1 LGLLAIVVAVMF
13 VFGVLGLWQLNVA
26 RDTGRAGQ
34 IRAAPTLAVT
44 DLVAVLTPHGPFP
57 GDSTGRRITA
67 TGRYDGP
74 GQVLVT
80 PRRLRGE
87 AGYWVV
93 TPFVVR
99 SSGAR
104 IAVVRGFVTDPGQA
118 VAPAGTELTV
128 SGTLAQGES
137 PTGARALAGPA
148 LPDGQIAVLDLSL
161 LVNRWPGTLYNAFI
175 FATAEKPDMTSL
187 ASPAVQRVPPP
198 PLAGGGLAWRN
209 AAYALQWWVF
219 ALFAVYMWW
228 RMVRDDYEEGRE
240 DRHDIH
246 EHDHEPALDYDQ
258 CHDESH
264 GHDDENHH
272 RDNNDGA
279 LAPSGETG
287 KVTNV

>member
-26 RDTGRAGQ
+26 RDRGRAEQ
-34 IRAAPTLAVT
+34 VRAAPTLAVT
-44 DLVAVLTPHGPFP
+44 DLAAVLTPHGPFP
-57 GDSTGRRITA
+57 GDRTGRRITA

-118 VAPAGTELTV
+118 LAPAGTEITV

-137 PTGARALAGPA
+137 PTGDSALAGPA
-148 LPDGQIAVLDLSL
+148 LPEGQMAVLDLSL

-175 FATAEKPDMTSL
+175 FATAEKPDVTSL

-198 PLAGGGLAWRN
+198 PPMGSGLSWRN

-219 ALFAVYMWW
+219 ALFAAYMWW
-228 RMVRDDYEEGRE
+228 RMVRDDFEDGGGDSREGPK
-240 DRHDIH
+240 HVY
-246 EHDHEPALDYDQ
+246 A
-258 CHDESH
+258 
-264 GHDDENHH
+264 
-272 RDNNDGA
+272 
-279 LAPSGETG
+279 TG